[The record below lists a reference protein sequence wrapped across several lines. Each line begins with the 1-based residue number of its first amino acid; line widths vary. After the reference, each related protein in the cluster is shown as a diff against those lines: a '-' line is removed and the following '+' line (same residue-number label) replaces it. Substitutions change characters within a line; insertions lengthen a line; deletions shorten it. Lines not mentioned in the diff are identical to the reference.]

1 MQGFAGRDGR
11 ARSAASTQRLR
22 IMADTTTGAEP
33 SAQKPTR
40 VIRAYRSGGRSL
52 FRDFYDARHMFW
64 NMVRTAAVM
73 PYRELSFGFLWAM
86 IRPVVFLLVIVFIK
100 NRSGA
105 DMGTNVEYTL
115 FVFSGI
121 ISWWYFSDATSG
133 SANSIYVHR
142 SIITKMYFPRVIIPV
157 MPVIVR
163 SFDWF
168 LQFLALFV
176 IMAWYGRSPDAE
188 VWLIPVAILN
198 LMVLALAVGFLF
210 AVLSTYF
217 RDVQQALGNAL
228 YVGLFISPVI
238 YSHTLVPE
246 QYRLLYVTLNP
257 TVGPLTALR
266 AGLFDVY
273 PPDYAALGI
282 SIVVTLILLVIGVY
296 AFTRIEDDLP
306 ERVL

>member
-1 MQGFAGRDGR
+1 MV
-11 ARSAASTQRLR
+11 
-22 IMADTTTGAEP
+22 DTTAGKDEGV
-33 SAQKPTR
+33 QKPLR
-40 VIRAYRSGGRSL
+40 VIRPYRARGRSL
-52 FRDFYDARHMFW
+52 VRDIYEARHMFW
-64 NMVRTAAVM
+64 NMVRTSALM
-73 PYRELSFGFLWAM
+73 PYRELSLGFLWAM

-100 NRSGA
+100 QRSGA
-105 DMGTNVEYTL
+105 DMGANVEYTL

-133 SANSIYVHR
+133 SAQSIYVHR
-142 SIITKMYFPRVIIPV
+142 GIITKMYFPRIIIPI

-168 LQFLALFV
+168 IQFIALFL
-176 IMAWYGRSPDAE
+176 IMAWYGRGPDADF
-188 VWLIPVAILN
+188 WLVPVAILN
-198 LMVLALAVGFLF
+198 LMLLAMAVGFLF

-257 TVGPLTALR
+257 AVGPLTALR
-266 AGLFDVY
+266 AGLFDIY
-273 PPDYAALGI
+273 PADYPALAI
-282 SIVVTLILLVIGVY
+282 SIVVTFVLLCIGVY
-296 AFTRIEDDLP
+296 AYTRIEDDLP